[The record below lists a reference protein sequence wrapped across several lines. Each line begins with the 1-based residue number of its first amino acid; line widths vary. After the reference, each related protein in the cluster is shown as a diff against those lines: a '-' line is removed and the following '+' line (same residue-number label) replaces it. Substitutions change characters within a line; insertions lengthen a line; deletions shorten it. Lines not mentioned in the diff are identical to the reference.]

1 VPSDSFRGHFA
12 FLGVSGGH
20 EMGDYELELTT
31 PEGVSEIVT
40 GDLFTVVERVQT
52 APPGYHY
59 VIVRLH
65 DLSAYTYG
73 VTAA

>member
-1 VPSDSFRGHFA
+1 
-12 FLGVSGGH
+12 
-20 EMGDYELELTT
+20 MGDYELELTT